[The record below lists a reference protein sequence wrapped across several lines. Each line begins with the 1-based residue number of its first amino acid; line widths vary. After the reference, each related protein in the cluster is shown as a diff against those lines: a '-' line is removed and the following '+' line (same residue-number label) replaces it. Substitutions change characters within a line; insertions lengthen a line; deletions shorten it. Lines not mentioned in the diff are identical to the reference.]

1 MSALQLRPMALGIAA
16 LIIGALIVIIET
28 VIKGPGDGDLLFT
41 LTFWIALIQGPVAVA
56 AAADVSQGS
65 WAKPLKWE
73 LLSFYPLILF
83 MAVLFLFLSFH
94 MNIYKWT
101 ETDHQWLNK
110 NFFILRNFVLLL
122 ISFILAHF
130 YAKASLR
137 EKESRG
143 TLAVLFLFS
152 FVTVQ
157 SMVAFDWIMTLD
169 YPWIS
174 TMFGPIFFMES
185 FYAGLALATLMAAYL
200 IKKSREDS
208 ANMKKVMRDSALFM
222 FGISL
227 AWAGLY
233 YGQYLVVWYGNIPW
247 ETDFFSSRMNHE
259 PFKVLMYLVI
269 FILFIFPFVGLISK
283 KSKTSRGWVTIIAFA
298 VLTGLLL
305 ERIFYI
311 LPVVPLNAVWLIIEF
326 ILMGFLLIL
335 FFSGRKQML
344 SLIEKH

>member
-1 MSALQLRPMALGIAA
+1 MKVLQLRPMVLGITA
-16 LIIGALIVIIET
+16 LIIGAIIVIIEILFT
-28 VIKGPGDGDLLFT
+28 GPNHADLLFT

-56 AAADVSQGS
+56 AAADISRGS
-65 WAKPLKWE
+65 WAEPLKKE

-83 MAVLFLFLSFH
+83 MAFLFLFLSFH
-94 MNIYKWT
+94 MGIYKWT
-101 ETDHQWLNK
+101 NMDHKWLNK
-110 NFFILRNFVLLL
+110 PFFIWRNFTLLV
-122 ISFILAHF
+122 ISFLLAHF
-130 YAKASLR
+130 YARASLQK
-137 EKESRG
+137 KESRG
-143 TLAVLFLFS
+143 TLAVLFILS

-157 SMVAFDWIMTLD
+157 SMVAFDWIMSLD

-185 FYAGLALATLMAAYL
+185 FYAGLALASIISAYL
-200 IKKSREDS
+200 ITHSGDARQDF
-208 ANMKKVMRDSALFM
+208 KKVMRDSALFM

-247 ETDFFSSRMNHE
+247 ETDFFSTRMNHL

-269 FILFIFPFVGLISK
+269 FVLFIFPFVGLISK
-283 KSKTSRGWVTIIAFA
+283 KSKTSRGWVTLIALV

-311 LPVVPLNAVWLIIEF
+311 LPVAPLNVFWLIVEF
-326 ILMGFLLIL
+326 ILMGILLLL
-335 FFSGRKQML
+335 FFTSRNKML
-344 SLIEKH
+344 ALIEK